1 MLDSRSYGW
10 SSEYIVLPVASK
22 VRMMLVVMIR
32 SLAAGGLVPVLWV
45 GFVGL
50 VGLIPVPLGFKVPF
64 WALKVGYVLMVMAR
78 LVRIMVPARSAFI
91 TVAG

>member
-1 MLDSRSYGW
+1 
-10 SSEYIVLPVASK
+10 
-22 VRMMLVVMIR
+22 MMLVVMIR

-50 VGLIPVPLGFKVPF
+50 VGLVGLVGFVPMPLGF